1 MRGRFRGLGRPL
13 TREPCMPHYR
23 ISFAK
28 EILGVPFPIGSVEV
42 GRARS
47 ADRARR
53 AGELRFARQYGLGD
67 WRERADRADVEPTGE
82 RP

>member
-1 MRGRFRGLGRPL
+1 MS
-13 TREPCMPHYR
+13 HYR

-28 EILGVPFPIGSVEV
+28 EILGVPFPVGSVEV
-42 GRARS
+42 SRARS

-53 AGELRFARQYGLGD
+53 AGELRFARQHGLGD
-67 WRERADRADVEPTGE
+67 WRERADRAEVETMDG

>member
-1 MRGRFRGLGRPL
+1 MS
-13 TREPCMPHYR
+13 HYR

-28 EILGVPFPIGSVEV
+28 EILGVPFPVGAVEI

-53 AGELRFARQYGLGD
+53 AGELRFARQRGLGD
-67 WRERADRADVEPTGE
+67 WRERADRADVEATDA